1 MPGEPMTSLFHLM
14 PQPSKL
20 VTIEQTLN
28 AYRTGFFPMAETEH
42 VVLWHS
48 PDPRA
53 IIPIDRAH
61 IARSVRVLIKK
72 GVFTVR
78 INCDFENVIQSCADR
93 SHTWISGDLIR
104 LYTRLHQ
111 LGYAHSVEAWHEGQL
126 VGGLYGVALGG
137 AFFGESMFSRISNA
151 SKVCFAALIARLRE
165 RNFVLLDSQY
175 ANPFTLS
182 LGAIEIPRTQY
193 LAKLTEALA
202 APCKFWP

>member
-1 MPGEPMTSLFHLM
+1 MTSLFHLM

-20 VTIEQTLN
+20 ITVEQLLG

-53 IIPIDRAH
+53 IIPIDQAH

-72 GVFTVR
+72 GAFTVR
-78 INCDFENVIQSCADR
+78 INGDFEKVIHCCAQR
-93 SHTWISGDLIR
+93 PHTWISGDLIR
-104 LYTRLHQ
+104 LYIALHQ
-111 LGYAHSVEAWHEGQL
+111 CGYAHSVEAWQGEQL
-126 VGGLYGVALGG
+126 VGGLYGVAIGG
-137 AFFGESMFSRISNA
+137 AFFGESMFSFVSNA
-151 SKVCFAALIARLRE
+151 SKVCFAILVQRLRE
-165 RNFVLLDSQY
+165 RNFRLLDSQY

-182 LGAIEIPRTQY
+182 LGAIEIPRSQY

-202 APCKFWP
+202 APCVFWP